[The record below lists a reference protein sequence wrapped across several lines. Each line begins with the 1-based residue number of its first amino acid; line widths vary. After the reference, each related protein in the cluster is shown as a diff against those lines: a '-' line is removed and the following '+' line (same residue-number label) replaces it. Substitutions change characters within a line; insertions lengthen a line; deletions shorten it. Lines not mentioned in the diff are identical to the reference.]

1 MTELGALRGVRVY
14 RNGAFGDPE
23 DIVIDGAVIGT
34 ESASAPG
41 IETGGFL
48 IPGLIDSH
56 VHIETL
62 ETLETFARNGVTTVL
77 DMANPMSKLDAL
89 RGTRGVADFRAAG
102 IASTSPTSAHAR
114 MMRAGPIAL
123 VASPADAEPWVA
135 ARVAEGADYIKVV
148 IDLPGFDLET
158 VSALVTAAHAHG
170 RKVVAH
176 AARWDAVAMAQ
187 GAGVDILTH
196 APIDRAVDETQAAAM
211 TAAGTVIVPTLIM
224 MEGMVGGLT
233 RAGVPGLTY
242 EPAPESVARLHAA
255 GMPILAGTD
264 ANAAPGPLAS
274 PAFGESLHR
283 ELELLVA
290 AGLSPVEALEA
301 ATTLPARYFELDDR
315 GRILPG
321 LRADLVLL
329 DENPLET
336 ISATRSIRGVWVAG
350 QRV

>member
-1 MTELGALRGVRVY
+1 
-14 RNGAFGDPE
+14 
-23 DIVIDGAVIGT
+23 
-34 ESASAPG
+34 
-41 IETGGFL
+41 
-48 IPGLIDSH
+48 
-56 VHIETL
+56 
-62 ETLETFARNGVTTVL
+62 
-77 DMANPMSKLDAL
+77 
-89 RGTRGVADFRAAG
+89 
-102 IASTSPTSAHAR
+102 
-114 MMRAGPIAL
+114 
-123 VASPADAEPWVA
+123 
-135 ARVAEGADYIKVV
+135 
-148 IDLPGFDLET
+148 
-158 VSALVTAAHAHG
+158 
-170 RKVVAH
+170 
-176 AARWDAVAMAQ
+176 
-187 GAGVDILTH
+187 
-196 APIDRAVDETQAAAM
+196 
-211 TAAGTVIVPTLIM
+211 